1 MKSVLQKTFT
11 VLTLTAGLLAIAHEG
26 KKHAGHQQ
34 AITVAE
40 KSVYQIINEQYL
52 SEVKPIFQKK
62 CFDCHGTQTSFPW
75 YRNLPGAKQLIQ
87 HDLEEAKEHLNMEQ
101 DFPFKS
107 HATPIE
113 DLNAVLETTE
123 KNEMPPF
130 RYRVLHSGSS
140 LTNEEKDRV
149 RKWVQFAKDV
159 LKEKPIKKESP

>member
-1 MKSVLQKTFT
+1 MKKILRKILT
-11 VLTLTAGLLAIAHEG
+11 LITLTAGLLAVAHEG
-26 KKHAGHQQ
+26 KKHAGHKKPV
-34 AITVAE
+34 TVEE
-40 KSVYQIINEQYL
+40 KSAYQIINEHYI

-87 HDLEEAKEHLNMEQ
+87 HDLEEAKEHLNMEP

-107 HATPIE
+107 HATPVE
-113 DLNAVLETTE
+113 DLDAVLDSSE

-140 LTNEEKDRV
+140 LTDEEKDKV